1 MRDDSMSIASR
12 GCRRAL
18 RAKLARSAGFA
29 LVFGMGVSLAA
40 SAGAQQAEPASKP
53 AASASE
59 AAAPASSKPAAPA
72 PEAAVPGPRLE
83 LEPKAMEVLKAAC
96 DRLAAAHTMKFTAV
110 VSYESPSRFGPAL
123 VYTTHDE
130 VAMQRPDK
138 LRVLS
143 PGDGPAS
150 DFYYDG
156 KSMVAYSPGPK
167 LVAVAAAPPTIGAML
182 QKAYDSAQIYYP
194 FTDLIVADPYK
205 DLTRNL
211 LAAFYIGQSHNVG
224 GTTTDMLGLVYDDVF
239 IQVWIGAE
247 DKLPRRARAVY
258 REDPLRLRHDMELSD
273 WQLDAPIAADVFA
286 APSAAMA
293 AHRIAFATPQKAAGA
308 IKPSK
313 ASAIK

>member
-1 MRDDSMSIASR
+1 MSAAGRGGCGSR
-12 GCRRAL
+12 RSSRARLGRNVGC
-18 RAKLARSAGFA
+18 A
-29 LVFGMGVSLAA
+29 LVFGVGMSLVA
-40 SAGAQQAEPASKP
+40 SASAQQAQPAPKP

-59 AAAPASSKPAAPA
+59 AAAPAVSKPAKPA
-72 PEAAVPGPRLE
+72 PETAVPGPRLE
-83 LEPKAMEVLKAAC
+83 LEPKAMAVLKAAC
-96 DRLAAAHTMKFTAV
+96 DRLAAAHTMRFTAV

-123 VYTTHDE
+123 VYTTRDD

-156 KSMVAYSPGPK
+156 KSMVAFSPAEK
-167 LVAVAAAPPTIGAML
+167 LVAVAEAPPTIGAML
-182 QKAYDSAQIYYP
+182 QKAYDTAQIFYP
-194 FTDLIVADPYK
+194 FTDLVVADPYK
-205 DLTRNL
+205 ELTRNL
-211 LAAFYIGQSHNVG
+211 LAAFYIGQSRVVG

-258 REDPLRLRHDMELSD
+258 RKDPLRLRHDEDLSD
-273 WQLDAPIAADVFA
+273 WQLDSPIAADVFA
-286 APSAAMA
+286 APSVAMA
-293 AHRIAFATPQKAAGA
+293 ARRIAFAAPQKAAAGA
-308 IKPSK
+308 LRPSK

>member
-1 MRDDSMSIASR
+1 M
-12 GCRRAL
+12 
-18 RAKLARSAGFA
+18 
-29 LVFGMGVSLAA
+29 VFWMGVLLAA
-40 SAGAQQAEPASKP
+40 SASAQQAEPAPKP
-53 AASASE
+53 AASPTE
-59 AAAPASSKPAAPA
+59 AAAPAVSKPAKPPV
-72 PEAAVPGPRLE
+72 PEPTVPGPRLE
-83 LEPKAMEVLKAAC
+83 QEPKAMAVLKAAC

-123 VYTTHDE
+123 VYTTRDD
-130 VAMQRPDK
+130 VVMQRADK

-167 LVAVAAAPPTIGAML
+167 LVAVAEAPPTIDAML
-182 QKAYDSAQIYYP
+182 QKAYDTAQIYYP

-211 LAAFYIGQSHNVG
+211 LAAFYIGQSRNVG

-239 IQVWIGAE
+239 IQLWIGAE
-247 DKLPRRARAVY
+247 DKLPRRAQAVY

-273 WQLDAPIAADVFA
+273 WQLDTAIAADIFA

-293 AHRIAFATPQKAAGA
+293 ARRIAFATPQKAAGA

>member
-1 MRDDSMSIASR
+1 MSAAGRGGCGSR
-12 GCRRAL
+12 RSSRARLGRRVG
-18 RAKLARSAGFA
+18 RV
-29 LVFGMGVSLAA
+29 LVFGVGMSLVA
-40 SAGAQQAEPASKP
+40 SASAQQAQPVPKF

-59 AAAPASSKPAAPA
+59 AAAPPASKPAKPA

-83 LEPKAMEVLKAAC
+83 REPKAMEVLKAAC
-96 DRLAAAHTMKFTAV
+96 DRLAAAHTMKFTAI

-123 VYTTHDE
+123 VYTTRDE

-182 QKAYDSAQIYYP
+182 QKAYDTAQIFYP
-194 FTDLIVADPYK
+194 FTDLVVADPYK
-205 DLTRNL
+205 ELTRNL
-211 LAAFYIGQSHNVG
+211 LAAFYIGQSRVVG

-258 REDPLRLRHDMELSD
+258 RKDPLRLRHDEDLSD
-273 WQLDAPIAADVFA
+273 WQLDSPIAADVFA
-286 APSAAMA
+286 APSVAMA
-293 AHRIAFATPQKAAGA
+293 ARRIAFAAPQKAAAGA
-308 IKPSK
+308 LRPSK